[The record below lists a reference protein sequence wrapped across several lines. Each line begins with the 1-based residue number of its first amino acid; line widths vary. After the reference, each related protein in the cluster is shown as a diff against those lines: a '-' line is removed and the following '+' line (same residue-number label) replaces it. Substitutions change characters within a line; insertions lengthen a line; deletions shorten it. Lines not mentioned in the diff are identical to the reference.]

1 MTEMIETPSS
11 TLPVGAQFHRIA
23 FVAGSAAGE
32 TVLTELPAAI
42 GRRAVVIGID
52 PAATPAPGELLV
64 LAVPATVDE
73 EPDLLAEMRD
83 WADPPTA
90 GVERT
95 GQILTLQG
103 AQVVWTPARLAV
115 VASPDRLHAARNSAL
130 EVVYYDAELSAI
142 ETELAAMWPDL
153 EADTPLAFAFAEQS
167 VRLRRQLAER
177 FLRVFTLRAR
187 LARITPHVLAP
198 HAHPPTLATQL
209 NERLRER
216 VRMAH
221 RVESLD
227 TQLEVFERVYE
238 GCGQKANEYMIA
250 RTGHTLE
257 WVIII
262 LLLAQTILVSIDLL
276 HYAGR

>member
-1 MTEMIETPSS
+1 VTEKIEAPSS
-11 TLPVGAQFHRIA
+11 ALPAGAQFHRIA
-23 FVAGSAAGE
+23 FAAGPAAGE
-32 TVLTELPAAI
+32 TVLAEFPPAL
-42 GRRAVVIGID
+42 GRRAIVIGTD
-52 PAATPAPGELLV
+52 PAVTPARGELLV
-64 LAVPATVDE
+64 LAVPATGDE
-73 EPDLLAEMRD
+73 DLDLLAEIRD
-83 WADPPTA
+83 WADPPTT

-95 GQILTLQG
+95 GQVLTLQG
-103 AQVVWTPARLAV
+103 AQVFWAPARLAV
-115 VASPDRLHAARNSAL
+115 VASTDRLHAVRNAAI
-130 EVVYYDAELSAI
+130 EVAYYDAELGAI
-142 ETELAAMWPDL
+142 ETELATLWPEL

-177 FLRVFTLRAR
+177 FRRVFTLRAR

-227 TQLEVFERVYE
+227 TQLQVFERVYD
-238 GCGQKANEYMIA
+238 GCAQKVSEYMIA

-262 LLLAQTILVSIDLL
+262 LLLAQTILVAVDLL
-276 HYAGR
+276 SAGK

>member
-1 MTEMIETPSS
+1 MTAMIEAPSS
-11 TLPVGAQFHRIA
+11 ALPARAQFHRIA

-32 TVLTELPAAI
+32 TVLTEFPPAL

-52 PAATPAPGELLV
+52 PGAAPTPGELLV

-73 EPDLLAEMRD
+73 DPELLAEIRD
-83 WADPPTA
+83 WADPQTA
-90 GVERT
+90 GAERT
-95 GQILTLQG
+95 GQLLTLQG
-103 AQVVWTPARLAV
+103 TQVFWTPARLAV
-115 VASPDRLHAARNSAL
+115 VASADRLHAVRSAAI
-130 EVVYYDAELSAI
+130 EVAYYDTELCAI
-142 ETELAAMWPDL
+142 ETELATLWPEL
-153 EADTPLAFAFAEQS
+153 EADTPLAFTFAEQS

-177 FLRVFTLRAR
+177 FRRVFTLRTR
-187 LARITPHVLAP
+187 LARIAPHVLAP

-216 VRMAH
+216 ARMAH

-238 GCGQKANEYMIA
+238 GCAQKASEYMIA

-262 LLLAQTILVSIDLL
+262 LLLAQTVLVAVDLL
-276 HYAGR
+276 SAGK

>member
-1 MTEMIETPSS
+1 MTELIEAPSS
-11 TLPVGAQFHRIA
+11 ALPAGAQFHRIA
-23 FVAGSAAGE
+23 FAAGPTAGE
-32 TVLTELPAAI
+32 TVLAEFPPAL
-42 GRRAVVIGID
+42 GRRAVVIGTD
-52 PAATPAPGELLV
+52 PAATPARGELLV
-64 LAVPATVDE
+64 LGVPTTGDE
-73 EPDLLAEMRD
+73 DPDLLAEVRD

-90 GVERT
+90 GAERT
-95 GQILTLQG
+95 GQVLTLQG
-103 AQVVWTPARLAV
+103 AQVFWTPTRLAV
-115 VASPDRLHAARNSAL
+115 VASADRLHAARNAAI
-130 EVVYYDAELSAI
+130 EVAYYDAELSAI
-142 ETELAAMWPDL
+142 ETELASRWPEL

-177 FLRVFTLRAR
+177 FRRVFTLRAR

-238 GCGQKANEYMIA
+238 GCGQKSNDYMIA

-262 LLLAQTILVSIDLL
+262 LLLAQTGLVVVELL
-276 HYAGR
+276 SAGK

>member
-1 MTEMIETPSS
+1 MTELIEAPSS
-11 TLPVGAQFHRIA
+11 ALPAGAQFHRIA
-23 FVAGSAAGE
+23 FAAGPATGE
-32 TVLTELPAAI
+32 TVLAEFPPAL
-42 GRRAVVIGID
+42 GRRVVVIGTD
-52 PAATPAPGELLV
+52 PAATPARGELLV

-73 EPDLLAEMRD
+73 EPDLLAEIRD

-90 GVERT
+90 GAERT
-95 GQILTLQG
+95 GQLLMLQG

-115 VASPDRLHAARNSAL
+115 VAIPDRLHAVRNAAV
-130 EVVYYDAELSAI
+130 EVAYYDAELGAI
-142 ETELAAMWPDL
+142 ETELASLWPEL

-167 VRLRRQLAER
+167 VRLRRQLAAR
-177 FLRVFTLRAR
+177 FRRVFTLRTR
-187 LARITPHVLAP
+187 LARIAPFVLAP

-238 GCGQKANEYMIA
+238 GCGQKASEYLIA

-257 WVIII
+257 WIII
-262 LLLAQTILVSIDLL
+262 VLLLAQTILVTVELL
-276 HYAGR
+276 SAGK

>member
-1 MTEMIETPSS
+1 MIEAPSS
-11 TLPVGAQFHRIA
+11 TLPAGAQFHRIA
-23 FVAGSAAGE
+23 FAARPAAGE
-32 TVLTELPAAI
+32 TVIAELPPAL
-42 GRRAVVIGID
+42 GRRAVVIGTD
-52 PAATPAPGELLV
+52 PGAAPACGELLV

-73 EPDLLAEMRD
+73 DPDLLAEIRD

-90 GVERT
+90 GAERT
-95 GQILTLQG
+95 GQLLTLQG
-103 AQVVWTPARLAV
+103 AQVFWTPARLAV
-115 VASPDRLHAARNSAL
+115 VASTDRLHAVRDAAI
-130 EVVYYDAELSAI
+130 EVAYYDAELCAI
-142 ETELAAMWPDL
+142 ETELATLWPEL

-177 FLRVFTLRAR
+177 FRRVFTLRAR
-187 LARITPHVLAP
+187 LARITPLVLAP

-227 TQLEVFERVYE
+227 QQLNVFERVYE
-238 GCGQKANEYMIA
+238 GCGQKASEYMIA

-262 LLLAQTILVSIDLL
+262 LLLAQTILVSIELL
-276 HYAGR
+276 HFAER

>member
-1 MTEMIETPSS
+1 VTEIIEAPSS
-11 TLPVGAQFHRIA
+11 TLPAGAQFHRIA
-23 FVAGSAAGE
+23 FAAESAVGE
-32 TVLTELPAAI
+32 TVLAELPAAI
-42 GRRAVVIGID
+42 GRRAVVIGTD
-52 PAATPAPGELLV
+52 PAATPARGELLV
-64 LAVPATVDE
+64 LAVPATGDE
-73 EPDLLAEMRD
+73 DPDLLAETRD

-90 GVERT
+90 GAERT
-95 GQILTLQG
+95 GQVLTLQG
-103 AQVVWTPARLAV
+103 AQVFWTPARLAV
-115 VASPDRLHAARNSAL
+115 VATPDRLHAARNAAI
-130 EVVYYDAELSAI
+130 EVAYYDAELSAI
-142 ETELAAMWPDL
+142 ETDLATLWPEL

-167 VRLRRQLAER
+167 VRLRRQLAAR
-177 FLRVFTLRAR
+177 FRRVFTLRAR
-187 LARITPHVLAP
+187 LARIAPFVLAP

-238 GCGQKANEYMIA
+238 GCGQKASEYMIA

-262 LLLAQTILVSIDLL
+262 LLLAQTVLVVVELL
-276 HYAGR
+276 SAGT

>member
-1 MTEMIETPSS
+1 MTVMIEAPSS
-11 TLPVGAQFHRIA
+11 ALPVGAQFHRIA
-23 FVAGSAAGE
+23 FAAGPAAGE
-32 TVLTELPAAI
+32 TVLAEFPPAL
-42 GRRAVVIGID
+42 GGRAVVIGTD
-52 PAATPAPGELLV
+52 PAATPARGELLV

-73 EPDLLAEMRD
+73 DPDLLAEIRD

-90 GVERT
+90 GSERI
-95 GQILTLQG
+95 GQLLTLQG
-103 AQVVWTPARLAV
+103 AQVFWTQARLAV
-115 VASPDRLHAARNSAL
+115 VASADRLHAVRSAAI
-130 EVVYYDAELSAI
+130 EVAYYDSELCTI
-142 ETELAAMWPDL
+142 ESELATLWPEL
-153 EADTPLAFAFAEQS
+153 EADTPFAFAFAEQS

-177 FLRVFTLRAR
+177 FRRVFSLRTR

-216 VRMAH
+216 ARMAH

-227 TQLEVFERVYE
+227 QQLNVFERVYE
-238 GCGQKANEYMIA
+238 GCGQKASEYMIA

-262 LLLAQTILVSIDLL
+262 LLLAQTVLVAVDLL
-276 HYAGR
+276 SAGK

>member
-1 MTEMIETPSS
+1 M
-11 TLPVGAQFHRIA
+11 
-23 FVAGSAAGE
+23 
-32 TVLTELPAAI
+32 VLAELPPAL
-42 GRRAVVIGID
+42 GRRAVVIGTD
-52 PAATPAPGELLV
+52 LAATPARGELLV
-64 LAVPATVDE
+64 LAVPTTGDE
-73 EPDLLAEMRD
+73 DLDLLAEIRD

-90 GVERT
+90 GAERT
-95 GQILTLQG
+95 GQLLTLQG
-103 AQVVWTPARLAV
+103 AQVFWTSARLAV
-115 VASPDRLHAARNSAL
+115 VASPDRLQAVRNAAV
-130 EVVYYDAELSAI
+130 EVAYYDAELSAI
-142 ETELAAMWPDL
+142 ETELASLWPEL

-177 FLRVFTLRAR
+177 FRRVVILRAR

-216 VRMAH
+216 ARMAH

-238 GCGQKANEYMIA
+238 GCGQKASDYMIA

-257 WVIII
+257 WVIIV
-262 LLLAQTILVSIDLL
+262 LLLAQTVLVAVDLL
-276 HYAGR
+276 SAGK